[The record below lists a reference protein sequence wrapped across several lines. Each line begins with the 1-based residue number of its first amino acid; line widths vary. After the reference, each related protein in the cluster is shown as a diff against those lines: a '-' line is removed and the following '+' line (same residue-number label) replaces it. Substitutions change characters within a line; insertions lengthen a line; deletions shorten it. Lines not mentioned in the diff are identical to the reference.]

1 MEMNWVALLVAAVAA
16 FIVWALWYWPLFG
29 KKWAA
34 LMWMTNE
41 DMQWSGFKD
50 LAMYFVT
57 LLVMIF
63 VHYNVMNAFGA
74 ETIPVALEWAFYTWL
89 WYFLMREIGSV
100 IWSKDQ
106 KRWLL
111 WINGLFWLVVL
122 VIVSVLYVVM

>member
-1 MEMNWVALLVAAVAA
+1 
-16 FIVWALWYWPLFG
+16 
-29 KKWAA
+29 
-34 LMWMTNE
+34 MWMTNE